1 MYFNPISLDTRALF
15 QRTLATMPA
24 TKAEPIW
31 AKFLD
36 YENKYGDLASIH
48 SVEKRRHE
56 ALPESKCLNIS
67 ILKNN
72 DIKRY

>member
-1 MYFNPISLDTRALF
+1 
-15 QRTLATMPA
+15 MPA

-56 ALPESKCLNIS
+56 ALPDSKCSNIS

-72 DIKRY
+72 DLKRY